1 MKSFKFNRLSNALLV
16 VSTSL
21 LYPSLSVGGVLYD
34 SDMKSLT
41 ITNETTDT
49 DIISSSS
56 GKEDNF
62 TYGCGGCVFTTEF
75 ASVNLIDSSARQL
88 FHMYGMGEATP
99 IAVSSDVKV
108 ENSSLSSLM
117 DIKANAKLTIGG
129 LVSVFNTTFSSKAVN
144 IYTGGSNGLPDVK
157 LESGL
162 SMRDIYV
169 DSGKATK
176 GYGVYLSNYGSY
188 FGGGRTFLSSK
199 FIDIS
204 RLTFSDSTV
213 KPVNNYGIY
222 MRGGSSNGK
231 QKATVYIEDYIKIQ
245 NVQNT

>member
-1 MKSFKFNRLSNALLV
+1 MVNNKFLFVLKLIFIMKSFKFNRLSNALLV

-34 SDMKSLT
+34 SATKSLT
-41 ITNETTDT
+41 ITNETTRT
-49 DIISSSS
+49 DIISSSLE
-56 GKEDNF
+56 KEDNF
-62 TYGCGGCVFTTEF
+62 TYGCDGCVFTTEF

-88 FHMYGMGEATP
+88 FHMYGVGKATP

-108 ENSSLSSLM
+108 EHSSLSSLM

-129 LVSVFNTTFSSKAVN
+129 PVSVFDTTFSSKAVS

-157 LESGL
+157 LMNGL
-162 SMRDIYV
+162 SMEDIHV

-176 GYGVYLSNYGSY
+176 GYGVYLSNYASY
-188 FGGGRTFLSSK
+188 FAGSSTFLSSK
-199 FIDIS
+199 SIEIS
-204 RLTFSDSTV
+204 NLTFSDSTV

-222 MRGGSSNGK
+222 MLGG
-231 QKATVYIEDYIKIQ
+231 
-245 NVQNT
+245 